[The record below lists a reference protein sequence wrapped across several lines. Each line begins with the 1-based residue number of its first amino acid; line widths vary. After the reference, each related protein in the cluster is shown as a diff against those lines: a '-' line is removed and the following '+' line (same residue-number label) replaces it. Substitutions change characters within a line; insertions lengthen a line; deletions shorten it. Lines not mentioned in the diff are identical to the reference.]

1 MWDRLKPGDAFFLT
15 DMELALLL
23 EAKGI
28 SSFQGF
34 PLEHYP
40 KKEED
45 VLQTIFSMTE
55 KGLLHAREEE
65 FQTAGELSACME
77 ILKNAKGIL
86 AVIPEEKDIP
96 QICCYPGENLLTIE
110 ASALRSST
118 FKLQRIS
125 WEELEEK
132 LKESGPR
139 MELEF
144 CRKGGEGPIWQ
155 AILRNREDGLVREWG
170 EGEEAFS
177 IEILRKEIWQTEE
190 VLLL

>member
-1 MWDRLKPGDAFFLT
+1 MWDRLKPGEAFFLT

-65 FQTAGELSACME
+65 FQTAG
-77 ILKNAKGIL
+77 
-86 AVIPEEKDIP
+86 
-96 QICCYPGENLLTIE
+96 
-110 ASALRSST
+110 
-118 FKLQRIS
+118 
-125 WEELEEK
+125 
-132 LKESGPR
+132 
-139 MELEF
+139 
-144 CRKGGEGPIWQ
+144 
-155 AILRNREDGLVREWG
+155 
-170 EGEEAFS
+170 
-177 IEILRKEIWQTEE
+177 
-190 VLLL
+190 

>member
-1 MWDRLKPGDAFFLT
+1 MWDRLKPGEAFFLT

-34 PLEHYP
+34 PLKHYP
-40 KKEED
+40 KNEEE

-86 AVIPEEKDIP
+86 ALIPEEKDIP
-96 QICCYPGENLLTIE
+96 QICCYPGENVLIIE
-110 ASALRSST
+110 PSALRNST

-132 LKESGPR
+132 LRESGPR
-139 MELEF
+139 MELQF
-144 CRKGGEGPIWQ
+144 CNKGDEAPVWQ
-155 AILRNREDGLVREWG
+155 AVLRNRENGLVRECG
-170 EGEEAFS
+170 EGEEDFS
-177 IEILRKEIWQTEE
+177 IEIFRKEIWQTEE